1 MFDNKQKTLFDVSS
15 TKAKAK
21 ATKSIFV
28 QSALKDSAKT
38 LSENGALKYDSTGDA
53 LVDQFGKLGTYR
65 APRSFSE
72 ISKDCDAVWAEN
84 KELSVLFSFY
94 TRMIT
99 RKTQLSNGYV
109 TSVPQK
115 GAELKHEGIFRM
127 IWLHV
132 KDESIFWDNIGLFV
146 SAGSWKDIF
155 TMLKYDL
162 EYNGWKGRKLN
173 WDKFGQLILAGLNN
187 ETTVNLVKKYLPQ
200 IKAKSKCTTLESQA
214 NTLIGKW
221 VASLLFGKKESS
233 FNYKQ
238 YRLLKNSGTAHEWQ
252 KLISQKKHN
261 LIDFSKIHGRALNLL
276 VRGKYL
282 ANQGLTA
289 KYEDWVTSD
298 ETEVK
303 YTGFVH
309 ELFEKLPRSLS
320 DLDKGK
326 QATVNKQFDT
336 LVSKGKSGDMAD
348 TSLIVVR
355 DTSSSMT
362 WGNADG
368 VNMTPHQISK
378 ALALYFSEF
387 LTGKFA
393 NAWIEFADSAKMHT
407 WKGNTPLE
415 KWYNDG
421 AEAYGSTNFQA
432 VIQLF
437 AQLKGQGVPES
448 EFPTGILCMSDGEFN
463 PSALG
468 KTNVES
474 ARLALRNAGFSKEF
488 ADNFVIVLWNVSG
501 GGRGGKFET
510 HGDVENVFYFSGYS
524 ASTVSFLTS
533 EIRTAKELFLEAM
546 NQEVLNMIKF

>member
-1 MFDNKQKTLFDVSS
+1 MFDTKQTTLFDVASGKSKSS
-15 TKAKAK
+15 
-21 ATKSIFV
+21 KSIFV

-38 LSENGALKYDSTGDA
+38 LSENGALKYSTTGDA

-94 TRMIT
+94 CRMIT

-132 KDESIFWDNIGLFV
+132 KDETIFWDNIGLFV

-474 ARLALRNAGFSKEF
+474 ARLTLRNAGFSKEF

>member
-1 MFDNKQKTLFDVSS
+1 MFDNKQKTLFDVASGKSNSS
-15 TKAKAK
+15 
-21 ATKSIFV
+21 KSIFV

-38 LSENGALKYDSTGDA
+38 LSENGALKYTTTGDA
-53 LVDQFGKLGTYR
+53 LVDQFGKLGSYR

-127 IWLHV
+127 IWLHM
-132 KDESIFWDNIGLFV
+132 KDETIFWDNIGLFV

-173 WDKFGQLILAGLNN
+173 WTKFGELILSGLNN

-200 IKAKSKCTTLESQA
+200 IKAKSKCKTLESQA

-221 VASLLFGKKESS
+221 IASLLFGKKESS

-261 LIDFSKIHGRALNLL
+261 LIDFGKIHGRALNLL

-298 ETEVK
+298 DTEVK

-309 ELFEKLPRSLS
+309 ELFEKLPRSLTG
-320 DLDKGK
+320 LDKGK
-326 QATVNKQFDT
+326 QTTINKQFDT

-368 VNMTPHQISK
+368 VNMTPHEISK

-474 ARLALRNAGFSKEF
+474 ARQTLRNAGFSKEF
-488 ADNFVIVLWNVSG
+488 ADDFVIVLWNVSG

>member
-1 MFDNKQKTLFDVSS
+1 MFDNKQKTLFDVASNKSKSS
-15 TKAKAK
+15 
-21 ATKSIFV
+21 KSIFV

-38 LSENGALKYDSTGDA
+38 LSENGALKYSTTGDA

-127 IWLHV
+127 IWLHM
-132 KDESIFWDNIGLFV
+132 KDETIFWDNIGLFV

-187 ETTVNLVKKYLPQ
+187 ENTVDLVKKYLPQ
-200 IKAKSKCTTLESQA
+200 IKAKSKCKTLESQA

-221 VASLLFGKKESS
+221 IASLLFGKKESS

-309 ELFEKLPRSLS
+309 ELFEKLPRSLTS
-320 DLDKGK
+320 LDKGK
-326 QATVNKQFDT
+326 QTTINKQFDT

-368 VNMTPHQISK
+368 VNMTPHEISK

-474 ARLALRNAGFSKEF
+474 ARLTLRNAGFSKEF

-533 EIRTAKELFLEAM
+533 EIKTAKELFLEAM